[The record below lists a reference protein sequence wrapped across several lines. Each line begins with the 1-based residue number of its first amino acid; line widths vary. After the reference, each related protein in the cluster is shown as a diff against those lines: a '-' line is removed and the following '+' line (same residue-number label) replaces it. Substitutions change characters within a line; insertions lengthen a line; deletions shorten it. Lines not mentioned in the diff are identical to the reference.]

1 MSKSPSL
8 PDVFDSS
15 SKTEGRDSSHLELVE
30 RADPSTAAR
39 HAPEE
44 RALGWKMKSLIGAG
58 LGAQGLMDW
67 YLLDHINS
75 NANQASATPASSGS
89 GTPSGNSPQQNY
101 GSYPPV
107 SHLTQGTQQTTDS
120 SLTDATQQS
129 YGNQAAGYPPN
140 YGTQTT
146 NQNQQYSTGQQTS
159 TGQPPSTGQ
168 QTTQTNNGPNS
179 RREERPRGRRSP
191 VDIPSELH
199 SKSRIDAVAD
209 VIVTNAGI

>member
-1 MSKSPSL
+1 M
-8 PDVFDSS
+8 FDSS
-15 SKTEGRDSSHLELVE
+15 SKNEGRDSSHLELVE
-30 RADPSTAAR
+30 RANPSTAAR

-75 NANQASATPASSGS
+75 NANQASSTP
-89 GTPSGNSPQQNY
+89 PSPGAETAPSNTPQQNY
-101 GSYPPV
+101 GSPPPV
-107 SHLTQGTQQTTDS
+107 SHLTHGTQQTTDS
-120 SLTDATQQS
+120 SLTDATQQGYS
-129 YGNQAAGYPPN
+129 GQGNGYPQN

-146 NQNQQYSTGQQTS
+146 NQNQQSSTGQQPS
-159 TGQPPSTGQ
+159 TGQSPSTGQ
-168 QTTQTNNGPNS
+168 QTTQYSTNNGPNS

-199 SKSRIDAVAD
+199 SKSRIDGVAD